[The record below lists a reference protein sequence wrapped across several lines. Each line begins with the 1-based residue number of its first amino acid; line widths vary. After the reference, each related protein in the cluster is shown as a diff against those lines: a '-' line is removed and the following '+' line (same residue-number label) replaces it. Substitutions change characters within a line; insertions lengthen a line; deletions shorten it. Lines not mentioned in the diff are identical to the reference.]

1 MGDNDFLPDRLTSL
15 ISLLKTEKIS
25 PLEAIQRQF
34 NQLELDQSLHCI
46 IKKFDQNDKPKGP
59 FAGTCLIHKDI
70 FSTPHRQAGFGNTY
84 GLFDETAQNAKVL
97 KQLESAGIQNMG
109 ALTMA
114 PYACGATSQN
124 PNFPRCINPID
135 PALAVGGSSS
145 GSAVA
150 VASHITYVS
159 LGTDTS
165 GSVRI
170 PSATCGIT
178 GLKTT
183 RDLISLEGVCPL
195 AKTLDT
201 VGLLGRYAE
210 DIDCI
215 LDIVSQY
222 QLVNFEDN
230 TIEKVS
236 YWLPQELISPEVKT
250 LIEQFLSQLNISQA
264 IDITEFEELKNA
276 ADIVM
281 AYEIYEQ
288 YQAQINADECPMG
301 LKAVGKLAKRISTE
315 QYQDVI
321 TQQTTRLEKFLAD
334 YFSNTDL
341 IVLPCVGSSIPLWTE
356 VEIGHPNFSREKYL
370 ALFQFMGFINLL
382 GLPSI
387 SFPIGDDSHGR
398 PVSVQVIAKPFHE
411 KLLLKFANTVEKQ
424 LFNGN
429 CYLNQK

>member
-1 MGDNDFLPDRLTSL
+1 MHLPKRLTDLQSGIARGFIDPVIAL
-15 ISLLKTEKIS
+15 EQQLQKIYAVKNQYQHIVEVFPSTDLLTG
-25 PLEAIQRQF
+25 PLQGIA
-34 NQLELDQSLHCI
+34 LS
-46 IKKFDQNDKPKGP
+46 
-59 FAGTCLIHKDI
+59 HKDI
-70 FSTPHRQAGFGNTY
+70 FNLNGRLPGFGNHS
-84 GLFDETAQNAKVL
+84 GQVSSETKNAKVIEAL
-97 KQLESAGIQNMG
+97 NDAGAQISSS
-109 ALTMA
+109 LVMA

-124 PNFPRCINPID
+124 PNFSRCINPID
-135 PALAVGGSSS
+135 AALAVGGSSS

-150 VASHITYVS
+150 VASHMTYVS

-215 LDIVSQY
+215 LDVVSQH
-222 QLVNFEDN
+222 QLINVGEN
-230 TIEKVS
+230 TNEKIC

-281 AYEIYEQ
+281 AHEIYQQ
-288 YQAQINADECPMG
+288 YQTQINADDCPMG
-301 LKAVGKLAKRISTE
+301 LKSVGKLAKRISTE

-387 SFPIGDDSHGR
+387 SFPIGEDSYGR

-411 KLLLKFANTVEKQ
+411 KLLLKFANNVEKQ